1 MIFHVNRDA
10 FAGVALAIFGA
21 ALAIY
26 SYVNYPVGTI
36 SRMGP
41 GMFPVMLGTALFAVA
56 VMILLVSLVQ
66 QSETVEVNFRSGLFV
81 LVSLALFAVM
91 VRLFGVVPALLTLL
105 FVSSGAVSGR
115 RLIGTAIFSIV
126 VTAGIVFIFVYLMD
140 LNLDLFRWPA

>member
-66 QSETVEVNFRSGLFV
+66 QSETVEVNFRTNRAEAGQ
-81 LVSLALFAVM
+81 LVA
-91 VRLFGVVPALLTLL
+91 
-105 FVSSGAVSGR
+105 
-115 RLIGTAIFSIV
+115 SICAQDAGPV
-126 VTAGIVFIFVYLMD
+126 DRTAGNRIRARHVVAA
-140 LNLDLFRWPA
+140 R

>member
-66 QSETVEVNFRSGLFV
+66 RSETVEVNFRSGLFV